1 MTLLADRDP
10 AAPRTAEPDRG
21 RGRLLWPVLI
31 AAGLAG
37 LVLAVALGPVTVP
50 LADTVRVM
58 AGVEPTDPRWEVVIG
73 TVRFP
78 RALTAALAGAA
89 LGVAGLMMQTLFRNP
104 LADPYVLG
112 VSSGASLGVA
122 IFVAAT
128 TAAAFGGSFGAG
140 LVGLGRVGA
149 VGAAAAGAAGVLVL
163 VLVLSRWVRSAV
175 TLLIVGVMVG
185 SVTTAVVS
193 LVLVWTDPRIA
204 QQFLIWGLGSF
215 DATSWADLTIFA
227 PCVAAGLAVAVT
239 LVKSLNAMLLGDGY
253 ARSMGVNVRRV
264 RMLIMVS
271 AAALAGAVTAFCGP
285 IGFIGIAIPHLA
297 RILLGTSDHRVL
309 LPATLLVGAVTAL
322 ACTIVSHPV
331 GTETVIPLNVVTSLV
346 GAPVVIAVLL
356 RARRLAA
363 GVVT

>member
-1 MTLLADRDP
+1 MTLLTDRDP
-10 AAPRTAEPDRG
+10 PAAETAGPVPG
-21 RGRLLWPVLI
+21 RRRFLLPALV

-50 LADTVRVM
+50 MADTVRVLVG
-58 AGVEPTDPRWEVVIG
+58 AEPTDPRWEVVIG

-78 RALTAALAGAA
+78 RALTAVLAGAA

-112 VSSGASLGVA
+112 VSSGAGLGVA

-149 VGAAAAGAAGVLVL
+149 VGAAAAGAGAVLVL
-163 VLVLSRWVRSAV
+163 VLALSRWVRSAV

-204 QQFLIWGLGSF
+204 QQFLVWGLGSF
-215 DATSWADLTIFA
+215 DATNWADLAIFA
-227 PCVAAGLAVAVT
+227 PCGAVGLMTAV
-239 LVKSLNAMLLGDGY
+239 LLIKPLNAMLLGDGY

-264 RMLIMVS
+264 QMSIMMS
-271 AAALAGAVTAFCGP
+271 AALLAGAVTAFCGP

-309 LPATLLVGAVTAL
+309 LPATLLVGSLTAL
-322 ACTIVSHPV
+322 ACTIASHPP

-346 GAPVVIAVLL
+346 GAPVVIGVLL
-356 RARRLAA
+356 RGRRMAA
-363 GVVT
+363 GALT